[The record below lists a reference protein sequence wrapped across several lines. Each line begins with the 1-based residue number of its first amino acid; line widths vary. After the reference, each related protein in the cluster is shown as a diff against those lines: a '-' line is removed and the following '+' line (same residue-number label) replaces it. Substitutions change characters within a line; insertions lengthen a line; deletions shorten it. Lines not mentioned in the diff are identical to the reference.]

1 MAVKPAS
8 EAAAL
13 EAIARLEAGTPL
25 RAADA
30 MLLDRN
36 LVIESEVSRATL
48 GRSDV
53 VMSAWR
59 STKLRSVVSSLET
72 LRVRQAKEP
81 AARRLTDSDLLQLAR
96 IDAAALAR
104 MPAETL
110 EIWDNLK
117 REGPGRPRPRF
128 DNNSQSAII
137 DSLLA
142 KLYAL
147 TLAVRQREETIAELK
162 QQISAL
168 EESSNA

>member
-1 MAVKPAS
+1 M
-8 EAAAL
+8 
-13 EAIARLEAGTPL
+13 ARLEAETPS
-25 RAADA
+25 RAPDA

-36 LVIESEVSRATL
+36 LVIESGVSRATL
-48 GRSDV
+48 ARSDV

-59 STKLRSVVSSLET
+59 STKERAVVSALET
-72 LRVRQAKEP
+72 LRVRQTKEQH
-81 AARRLTDSDLLQLAR
+81 RQLTDSDLLQLAR

-104 MPAETL
+104 MSAETL
-110 EIWDNLK
+110 KIWENLK

-128 DNNSQSAII
+128 DSTSQSATI

-162 QQISAL
+162 QEISAL
-168 EESSNA
+168 KESSKA

>member
-13 EAIARLEAGTPL
+13 EAMARLEAGTPS
-25 RAADA
+25 RAPDA

-36 LVIESEVSRATL
+36 LVIESGVSRATL

-59 STKLRSVVSSLET
+59 STKERSVVSALET

-81 AARRLTDSDLLQLAR
+81 ARRLTDTDLLQLAR

-104 MPAETL
+104 MSAGPL
-110 EIWDNLK
+110 EIWENLK

-128 DNNSQSAII
+128 DNSSQSAII

-162 QQISAL
+162 QEISVL
-168 EESSNA
+168 RESSNA